1 MKIVLTAG
9 FDKAKNAIGIAELL
23 RREGITVSDIL
34 VVSPFNFKRLNA
46 YIKQR
51 GIGFIFKAAKRLT
64 GSEKITYKDA
74 VTELFQDKSISDSSL
89 KTWAQKHKVPYHSV
103 TSLNE
108 EDSLNIIKNAKP
120 DWLVYA
126 GGGKILN
133 AHAGPLP
140 EIRGMNACE
149 WSLLTGLEP
158 NVTVHLIN
166 RGIDTGG
173 IIKRYPVAVEQ
184 GDGIER
190 LRSKTTAIGIN
201 ALVETVLN
209 PPETLAEASKII
221 SRQCFVLAPAL
232 KEKLEQRTDSR
243 FCIVVKLNFHLKSDA

>member
-1 MKIVLTAG
+1 MPT
-9 FDKAKNAIGIAELL
+9 
-23 RREGITVSDIL
+23 
-34 VVSPFNFKRLNA
+34 LNNEA
-46 YIKQR
+46 SYIKQR
-51 GIGFIFKAAKRLT
+51 GIGFILKAAKRLT

-126 GGGKILN
+126 GGGILKNKFIDANKGKILN

-232 KEKLEQRTDSR
+232 KEKLEQQ
-243 FCIVVKLNFHLKSDA
+243 LKK